1 MTAGIMVRFGLC
13 AWGCFRAES
22 SSSFTP
28 CDHFIVTSSRCER
41 QMQENNV
48 VFVTSS
54 PEDPIRSDLHRVD
67 AHVIQPEEYEE
78 IPEITDAEL
87 VHAVIRIP
95 GQPDEPVVV
104 DPSQTA

>member
-1 MTAGIMVRFGLC
+1 
-13 AWGCFRAES
+13 
-22 SSSFTP
+22 
-28 CDHFIVTSSRCER
+28 
-41 QMQENNV
+41 MQEHNV

-78 IPEITDAEL
+78 IREITDADL